1 MTFFNDLC
9 HFLEVSETLLEII
22 GKIEHFAIS
31 DSLNQLGPTYSQKMT
46 TWQRKLSRASGKHT

>member
-9 HFLEVSETLLEII
+9 HFLEVSETLLKII

-46 TWQRKLSRASGKHT
+46 T